1 MKVSLINSSPKSKDK
16 FPSKGN
22 GKGKYKASIVPESQ
36 GMTISKDNRD
46 GTFILIKDIVLKTK
60 DGKYVPGDHPTA
72 IHQNVSRS
80 KGYNPDKVRKF
91 EDIIKR
97 GEFKHGDDVPPVVV
111 KLRNGKYRLVSGHHR
126 FEAHYN
132 VGCAYMFVIIVE
144 FNDCENFNAE
154 YWLYTWQDIEN
165 KEDKNKVD
173 KEVRT
178 EDDIISNI
186 LHCCRQGLVDVTNE
200 EEIKTVLVHRGISRK
215 SSKFLP
221 MLRTIQRESGKYKG
235 IPRVYTDADKH
246 LEDHG
251 LESDVNVLTPVMMES
266 KSGKDS
272 DRDPRWIRRVLNLSK
287 VIDKVKPIISYFHWD
302 GLLTKEIIKVREV
315 KDSQI
320 MIQEVD
326 KALDLLSFI
335 KDGGLRRIDLRY
347 LPQIEGD
354 DEDYV
359 SADPETWEKQI
370 QEIEGK
376 IKAWEKKHLLRKRY
390 PKKKITAIAA

>member
-1 MKVSLINSSPKSKDK
+1 MAVIKMNEK
-16 FPSKGN
+16 FPFKGN
-22 GKGKYKASIVPESQ
+22 GKRKYKASIVPESK

-46 GTFILIKDIVLKTK
+46 GTFIPIKDIVLKTK

-132 VGCAYMFVIIVE
+132 VGCTDMFVIIVE
-144 FNDCENFNAE
+144 FNDCENFPAE

-165 KEDKNKVD
+165 KEDENKVD

-186 LHCCRQGLVDVTNE
+186 LHCCRQGLMDVTNE

-215 SSKFLP
+215 SNKFLP

-320 MIQEVD
+320 MIGEVD

-335 KDGGLRRIDLRY
+335 KDGGLRRIDNRY

-359 SADPETWEKQI
+359 SADPEAWEKQI

-376 IKAWEKKHLLRKRY
+376 IKDWEKKHLLRKRY